1 MYMNFDLDTENYGK
15 SELEEMFSLPDDY
28 DENIIDM
35 NESKLKENTMNDPSI
50 ELHMKKQ
57 IIEFIKKAKK
67 MLLSYKNSD
76 GDNTIVSSYV
86 SLHPSDYFKPIMNPV
101 VGKQRKQNLN
111 IDTRF
116 RESYYT
122 TQASNF
128 HINLPLKL
136 YSVVT
141 MELAAIEFPPTTFF
155 NISKMYQNNYFWLRA
170 GSTENGDLEE
180 QLVTIPDGN
189 YSSTDAVDLIN
200 SFLATL
206 TTTTYIQ
213 YIYFTVNNSAS
224 TNSGSGQLI
233 VSVKSNYPYQSNP
246 FPFVIDLQAGLDGS
260 PDYYTPLPLK
270 LGWMYGLRNGIYQH
284 NSSYLSEGV
293 VNLNGPRYVYLVVDD
308 YNNANNDTFV
318 SAFTASVLNK
328 NILARMG
335 IQSSK
340 PDLAT
345 TANISTVSTAR
356 EYSGPVDIE
365 KMQIQML
372 DEYGRVLNLNNM
384 DFSFCLTFTISP
396 PTQTDQ
402 AS

>member
-1 MYMNFDLDTENYGK
+1 MDTKNYGK
-15 SELEEMFSLPDDY
+15 TELEEIFSLPQDY
-28 DENIIDM
+28 DENILDM
-35 NESKLKENTMNDPSI
+35 NESKLKENTMNDPTI
-50 ELHMKKQ
+50 ELYMKQK
-57 IIEFIKKAKK
+57 IVEFITKAKK
-67 MLLSYKNSD
+67 MLLAHNNSD
-76 GDNTIVSSYV
+76 SKNEISSPYV
-86 SLHPSDYFKPIMNPV
+86 SLHPSDYFPPRMNPV
-101 VGKQRKQNLN
+101 VSKTRKQNLN

-122 TQASNF
+122 TQASDF
-128 HINLPLKL
+128 HINLPLKI
-136 YSVVT
+136 YSALT
-141 MELAAIEFPPTTFF
+141 LELASIEFPPTTFF
-155 NISKMYQNNYFWLRA
+155 NISKMYQNNFFWLRA

-189 YSSTDAVDLIN
+189 YSATDAVDLIN
-200 SFLATL
+200 SFLQTL
-206 TTTTYIQ
+206 TSTTYIQ
-213 YIYFTVNNSAS
+213 YIYLSVNNNSS

-233 VSVKSNYPYQSNP
+233 IGVKSNYPYQDNP

-284 NSSYLSEGV
+284 NSAYLSEGV

-328 NILARMG
+328 NILARMS

-340 PDLAT
+340 PDLVT
-345 TANISTVSTAR
+345 QANISTVSTPR
-356 EYSGPVDIE
+356 EYSGAVDVE

-372 DEYGRVLNLNNM
+372 DEYGRILNLNSM
-384 DFSFCLTFTISP
+384 DFSFCLTFTLGQVAQDSS
-396 PTQTDQ
+396 
-402 AS
+402 A

>member
-1 MYMNFDLDTENYGK
+1 MYMSFDLDIKNYGK
-15 SELEEMFSLPDDY
+15 TELEDMFSLPEDY
-28 DENIIDM
+28 DDSIVDM
-35 NESKLKENTMNDPSI
+35 NEAKLKENTMNDPTI
-50 ELHMKKQ
+50 ELPMKMN

-67 MLLSYKNSD
+67 MLLDYKNDDTQDKILS
-76 GDNTIVSSYV
+76 TYV
-86 SLHPSDYFKPIMNPV
+86 SLHPSDYFPPKLNPV

-128 HINLPLKL
+128 HITLPLKIK
-136 YSVVT
+136 YAVS
-141 MELAAIEFPPTTFF
+141 MELSAIEFPPTTFF

-180 QLVTIPDGN
+180 QIVTIPDGN
-189 YSSTDAVDLIN
+189 YAATDAVVLIN
-200 SFLATL
+200 TFLETL

-213 YIYFTVNNSAS
+213 YIYFSVNNDTS

-233 VSVKSNYPYQSNP
+233 IAVKSNYPYPDNP

-284 NSSYLSEGV
+284 NSAYLSEGV
-293 VNLNGPRYVYLVVDD
+293 VNLNGPRYVYLVIDD

-318 SAFTASVLNK
+318 SAFNSSILSK

-345 TANISTVSTAR
+345 TANISIVASPR
-356 EYSGPVDIE
+356 EYSGPVDID
-365 KMQIQML
+365 KMQIQLL

-384 DFSFCLTFTISP
+384 DFSFCLGFLIGQ
-396 PTQTDQ
+396 TQE
-402 AS
+402 

>member
-1 MYMNFDLDTENYGK
+1 MYMDFDLDTKNYVK
-15 SELEEMFSLPDDY
+15 TELEEIFSLPQDY
-28 DENIIDM
+28 DENILDM
-35 NESKLKENTMNDPSI
+35 NESKLKENTMNDPTI
-50 ELHMKKQ
+50 ELYMKQK
-57 IIEFIKKAKK
+57 IVEFITKAKK
-67 MLLSYKNSD
+67 MLLAHNNSD
-76 GDNTIVSSYV
+76 SKNEISSPYV
-86 SLHPSDYFKPIMNPV
+86 SLHPSDYFPPRMNPV
-101 VGKQRKQNLN
+101 VSKTRKQNLN

-122 TQASNF
+122 TQASDF
-128 HINLPLKL
+128 HINLPLKI
-136 YSVVT
+136 YSALT
-141 MELAAIEFPPTTFF
+141 LELASIEFPPTTFF
-155 NISKMYQNNYFWLRA
+155 NISKMYQNNFFWLRA

-189 YSSTDAVDLIN
+189 YSATDAVDLIN
-200 SFLATL
+200 SFLQTL
-206 TTTTYIQ
+206 TSTTYIQ
-213 YIYFTVNNSAS
+213 YIYLSVNNNSS

-233 VSVKSNYPYQSNP
+233 IGVKSNYPYQDNP

-284 NSSYLSEGV
+284 NSAYLSEGV

-328 NILARMG
+328 NILARMS

-340 PDLAT
+340 PDLVT
-345 TANISTVSTAR
+345 QANISTVSTPR
-356 EYSGPVDIE
+356 EYSGAVDVE

-372 DEYGRVLNLNNM
+372 DEYGRILNLNSM
-384 DFSFCLTFTISP
+384 DFSFCLTFTLGQVAQDSS
-396 PTQTDQ
+396 
-402 AS
+402 A

>member
-1 MYMNFDLDTENYGK
+1 MYMDFDLDTKNYGK
-15 SELEEMFSLPDDY
+15 TELEEIFSLPQDY
-28 DENIIDM
+28 DENILDM
-35 NESKLKENTMNDPSI
+35 NESKLKENTMNDPTI
-50 ELHMKKQ
+50 ELYMKKK
-57 IIEFIKKAKK
+57 IVEFITKAKK
-67 MLLSYKNSD
+67 MLLAHNNSD
-76 GDNTIVSSYV
+76 SKNEISSPYV
-86 SLHPSDYFKPIMNPV
+86 SLHPSDYFPPRMNPV
-101 VGKQRKQNLN
+101 VSKTRKQNLN

-122 TQASNF
+122 TQASDF
-128 HINLPLKL
+128 HINLPLKI
-136 YSVVT
+136 YSALT
-141 MELAAIEFPPTTFF
+141 LELASIEFPPTTFF
-155 NISKMYQNNYFWLRA
+155 NISKMYQNNFFWLRA

-189 YSSTDAVDLIN
+189 YSSTDAADLIN
-200 SFLATL
+200 SFLQTL
-206 TTTTYIQ
+206 TSTTYIQ
-213 YIYFTVNNSAS
+213 YIYLSVNNNNS

-233 VSVKSNYPYQSNP
+233 IGVKSNYPYQDNP

-284 NSSYLSEGV
+284 NSAYLSEGV
-293 VNLNGPRYVYLVVDD
+293 VNLNGPRYIYLVVDD

-328 NILARMG
+328 NILARMS

-340 PDLAT
+340 PDLVT
-345 TANISTVSTAR
+345 QANISTVATPR
-356 EYSGPVDIE
+356 EYSGPVDVE

-384 DFSFCLTFTISP
+384 DFSFCLTFTLGQVAQDSS
-396 PTQTDQ
+396 
-402 AS
+402 A

>member
-1 MYMNFDLDTENYGK
+1 MYMDFDLDTKNYGK
-15 SELEEMFSLPDDY
+15 TELEEIFSLPQDY
-28 DENIIDM
+28 DENILDM
-35 NESKLKENTMNDPSI
+35 NESKLKENTMNDPTI
-50 ELHMKKQ
+50 ELYMKQK
-57 IIEFIKKAKK
+57 IVEFITKAKK
-67 MLLSYKNSD
+67 MLLAHNNSD
-76 GDNTIVSSYV
+76 SKNEISSPYV
-86 SLHPSDYFKPIMNPV
+86 SLHPSDYFPPRMNPV
-101 VGKQRKQNLN
+101 VSKTRKQNLN

-122 TQASNF
+122 TQASDF
-128 HINLPLKL
+128 HINLPLKI
-136 YSVVT
+136 YSALT
-141 MELAAIEFPPTTFF
+141 LELASIEFPPTTFF
-155 NISKMYQNNYFWLRA
+155 NISKMYQNNFFWLRA

-189 YSSTDAVDLIN
+189 YSATDAVDLIN
-200 SFLATL
+200 SFLQTL
-206 TTTTYIQ
+206 TSTTYIQ
-213 YIYFTVNNSAS
+213 YIYLSVNNNSS

-233 VSVKSNYPYQSNP
+233 IGVKSNYPYQDNP

-284 NSSYLSEGV
+284 NSAYLSEGV

-328 NILARMG
+328 NILARMS

-340 PDLAT
+340 PDLVT
-345 TANISTVSTAR
+345 QANISTVSTPR
-356 EYSGPVDIE
+356 EYSGAVDVE

-372 DEYGRVLNLNNM
+372 DEYGRILNLNSM
-384 DFSFCLTFTISP
+384 DFSFCLTFTLGQVAQDSS
-396 PTQTDQ
+396 
-402 AS
+402 A

>member
-1 MYMNFDLDTENYGK
+1 LDTKNYGK
-15 SELEEMFSLPDDY
+15 TELEEIFSLPQDY
-28 DENIIDM
+28 DENILDM
-35 NESKLKENTMNDPSI
+35 NESKLKENTMNDPTI
-50 ELHMKKQ
+50 ELYMKKK
-57 IIEFIKKAKK
+57 IVEFITKAKK
-67 MLLSYKNSD
+67 MLLAHNNSD
-76 GDNTIVSSYV
+76 SKNEISSPYV
-86 SLHPSDYFKPIMNPV
+86 SLHPSDYFPPRMNPV
-101 VGKQRKQNLN
+101 VSKTRKQNLN

-122 TQASNF
+122 TQASDF
-128 HINLPLKL
+128 HINLPLKI
-136 YSVVT
+136 YSALT
-141 MELAAIEFPPTTFF
+141 LELASIEFPPTTFF
-155 NISKMYQNNYFWLRA
+155 NISKMYQNNFFWLRA

-189 YSSTDAVDLIN
+189 YSSTDAADLIN
-200 SFLATL
+200 SFLQTL
-206 TTTTYIQ
+206 TSTTYIQ
-213 YIYFTVNNSAS
+213 YIYLSVNNNNS

-233 VSVKSNYPYQSNP
+233 IGVKSNYPYQDNP

-284 NSSYLSEGV
+284 NSAYLSEGV
-293 VNLNGPRYVYLVVDD
+293 VNLNGPRYIYLVVDD

-328 NILARMG
+328 NILARMS

-340 PDLAT
+340 PDLVT
-345 TANISTVSTAR
+345 QANISTVATPR
-356 EYSGPVDIE
+356 EYSGPVDVE

-384 DFSFCLTFTISP
+384 DFSFCLTFTLGQVAQDSS
-396 PTQTDQ
+396 
-402 AS
+402 A

>member
-1 MYMNFDLDTENYGK
+1 MDFDLDTKNYGK
-15 SELEEMFSLPDDY
+15 TELEEIFSLPQDY
-28 DENIIDM
+28 DENILDM
-35 NESKLKENTMNDPSI
+35 NESKLKENTMNDPTI
-50 ELHMKKQ
+50 ELYMKKK
-57 IIEFIKKAKK
+57 IVEFITKAKK
-67 MLLSYKNSD
+67 MLLAHNNSD
-76 GDNTIVSSYV
+76 SKNEISSPYV
-86 SLHPSDYFKPIMNPV
+86 SLHPSDYFPPRMNPV
-101 VGKQRKQNLN
+101 VSKTRKQNLN

-122 TQASNF
+122 TQASDF
-128 HINLPLKL
+128 HINLPLKI
-136 YSVVT
+136 YSALT
-141 MELAAIEFPPTTFF
+141 LELASIEFPPTTFF
-155 NISKMYQNNYFWLRA
+155 NISKMYQNNFFWLRA

-189 YSSTDAVDLIN
+189 YSSTDAADLIN
-200 SFLATL
+200 SFLQTL
-206 TTTTYIQ
+206 TSTTYIQ
-213 YIYFTVNNSAS
+213 YIYLSVNNNNS

-233 VSVKSNYPYQSNP
+233 IGVKSNYPYQDNP

-284 NSSYLSEGV
+284 NSAYLSEGV
-293 VNLNGPRYVYLVVDD
+293 VNLNGPRYIYLVVDD

-328 NILARMG
+328 NILARMS

-340 PDLAT
+340 PDLVT
-345 TANISTVSTAR
+345 QANISTVATPR
-356 EYSGPVDIE
+356 EYSGPVDVE

-384 DFSFCLTFTISP
+384 DFSFCLTFTLGQVAQDSS
-396 PTQTDQ
+396 
-402 AS
+402 A

>member
-1 MYMNFDLDTENYGK
+1 MYMSFDLDIESYGK
-15 SELEEMFSLPDDY
+15 SELEDIFSLPKDY
-28 DENIIDM
+28 DDSILDM

-50 ELHMKKQ
+50 ELSMKTK
-57 IIEFIKKAKK
+57 IIQFITKAKK
-67 MLLSYKNSD
+67 MLLAYKND
-76 GDNTIVSSYV
+76 DTKDKEISSYV
-86 SLHPSDYFKPIMNPV
+86 SLHPSDYFPPILNPV
-101 VGKQRKQNLN
+101 VGKQRTQNLN

-122 TQASNF
+122 TQSSNF
-128 HINLPLKL
+128 HINLPLKI
-136 YSVVT
+136 YSALS

-180 QLVTIPDGN
+180 QLVTVPDGN
-189 YSSTDAVDLIN
+189 YTATDAVELIN

-206 TTTTYIQ
+206 TSTTYIQ
-213 YIYFTVNNSAS
+213 YIYFSVNSSAS

-233 VSVKSNYPYQSNP
+233 IAVKSNYPYQSNP

-284 NSSYLSEGV
+284 NSAYLSEGV

-318 SAFTASVLNK
+318 SAFTSSVLNK

-335 IQSSK
+335 VQSSK

-345 TANISTVSTAR
+345 TANISIVSSPR

-365 KMQIQML
+365 KMQVQML

-384 DFSFCLTFTISP
+384 DFSFCLKITIGL
-396 PTQTDQ
+396 
-402 AS
+402 ASQEK

>member
-1 MYMNFDLDTENYGK
+1 MYMSFDLDIKSYGK
-15 SELEEMFSLPDDY
+15 TELEDMFSLPEDY
-28 DENIIDM
+28 DDSIIDM
-35 NESKLKENTMNDPSI
+35 NEAKLKENTMNDPSI
-50 ELHMKKQ
+50 ELSMKMNIVQ
-57 IIEFIKKAKK
+57 FIKKAKK
-67 MLLSYKNSD
+67 MLLDYKN
-76 GDNTIVSSYV
+76 DNTQDKILSTYV
-86 SLHPSDYFKPIMNPV
+86 SLHPSDYFPPKLNPV

-122 TQASNF
+122 TQSSNF
-128 HINLPLKL
+128 HITLPLKIK
-136 YSVVT
+136 YAVS
-141 MELAAIEFPPTTFF
+141 MELSAIEFPPTTFF

-170 GSTENGDLEE
+170 GSTVNGDLEE
-180 QLVTIPDGN
+180 QIVTIPDGN
-189 YSSTDAVDLIN
+189 YTATDAVVLIN
-200 SFLATL
+200 TFLETL

-213 YIYFTVNNSAS
+213 YIYFSVNNDAL

-233 VSVKSNYPYQSNP
+233 IAVKSNYPYPDNP

-284 NSSYLSEGV
+284 NSAYLSEGV

-318 SAFTASVLNK
+318 SAFTSSVLNK

-335 IQSSK
+335 VQSSK

-345 TANISTVSTAR
+345 TANISIVASPR

-365 KMQIQML
+365 KMQIQLL

-384 DFSFCLTFTISP
+384 DFSFCLAFSIG
-396 PTQTDQ
+396 QQ
-402 AS
+402 E

>member
-1 MYMNFDLDTENYGK
+1 MSFDLDIKSYGK
-15 SELEEMFSLPDDY
+15 TELEDMFSLPEDY
-28 DENIIDM
+28 DDSIVDM
-35 NESKLKENTMNDPSI
+35 NEAKLKENTMNDPTI
-50 ELHMKKQ
+50 ELSMKMNIVQ
-57 IIEFIKKAKK
+57 FIKKAKK
-67 MLLSYKNSD
+67 MLLDYKN
-76 GDNTIVSSYV
+76 DNTKDKNLSTYV
-86 SLHPSDYFKPIMNPV
+86 SLHPSDYFPPKLNPV

-128 HINLPLKL
+128 HITLPLKIH
-136 YSVVT
+136 SAVS
-141 MELAAIEFPPTTFF
+141 MELSAIEFPPTTFF
-155 NISKMYQNNYFWLRA
+155 NISKIYQNDYFWLRA
-170 GSTENGDLEE
+170 GSTENRDLEE
-180 QLVTIPDGN
+180 QIVTIPDGN
-189 YSSTDAVDLIN
+189 YTATDAVVLIN
-200 SFLATL
+200 TFLATL

-213 YIYFTVNNSAS
+213 YIYFSVNNDSL

-233 VSVKSNYPYQSNP
+233 IAVKSNYPYPDNP

-284 NSSYLSEGV
+284 NSAYLSEGV
-293 VNLNGPRYVYLVVDD
+293 VNLNGPRYVYLVIDD
-308 YNNANNDTFV
+308 YNNANNDNFV
-318 SAFTASVLNK
+318 SAFTSSVLNK

-335 IQSSK
+335 VQSSK

-345 TANISTVSTAR
+345 TANISIVSSPR

-365 KMQIQML
+365 KMQVQLL

-384 DFSFCLTFTISP
+384 DFSFCLSISLGQQNQEQP
-396 PTQTDQ
+396 Q
-402 AS
+402 